1 MSATDDHLG
10 ARIRA
15 ARGYAKLDQ
24 ATLAKQ
30 IGLGREVVIAMEKDE
45 REPTVPEV
53 RRISNAT
60 GAPLDFL
67 LNGWDGS
74 LTDRLAA
81 LEARVSSAEEDREDL
96 AARVDEIERIS

>member
-53 RRISNAT
+53 RRIGEET
-60 GAPLDFL
+60 GAP
-67 LNGWDGS
+67 
-74 LTDRLAA
+74 TRLPTRTAGERQPHRPA
-81 LEARVSSAEEDREDL
+81 SRPEARVNSAEEDREDL
-96 AARVDEIERIS
+96 SRERRSQDGF